1 MRIPHRVA
9 TVICICLLLP
19 SFIHSQEETP
29 PSEMAFA
36 YTQGIEHFDQTDWPE
51 AALSFQQAIA
61 ENPQKQST
69 WYNLAVTYFQM
80 NDFLE
85 AERHLEKL
93 FELNPFFENAQQLYG
108 MTLYRRGDYARA
120 IKAFNY
126 AIYVEPKKELLLAR
140 AISYIGLGEPKHS
153 LPDFDEILH
162 NDPGH
167 VKACLGKSAAL
178 MELGQYNYAQ
188 RFLNRIL
195 DNDEENTAALT
206 NRAICHFQLG
216 EDSLAIIDFE
226 KALSIEIST
235 ATLLARAK
243 YYLLKNQLLEAM
255 NEIKTATQLTPNA
268 PAIYF
273 LLGQVEMKKKEWKQ
287 AIDSFDVALEMDRYC
302 LECYLLKSEAQANLS
317 NYDQAVDEIY
327 KVLEMAPNNSKAKEM
342 LLWIY
347 AKMDKERS

>member
-1 MRIPHRVA
+1 
-9 TVICICLLLP
+9 
-19 SFIHSQEETP
+19 
-29 PSEMAFA
+29 MAFA

-61 ENPQKQST
+61 ENPQNQST

-93 FELNPFFENAQQLYG
+93 FALNPFFENAQQLYG
-108 MTLYRRGDYARA
+108 MTLYHRGDYARA

-126 AIYVEPKKELLLAR
+126 AIYEEPKKELLLAR

-162 NDPGH
+162 ADPGNI
-167 VKACLGKSAAL
+167 KACLGKSAAL
-178 MELGQYNYAQ
+178 IELGQYDYAL

-195 DNDEENTAALT
+195 DNNEENTAALT

-216 EDSLAIIDFE
+216 EDSLSTVDFD
-226 KALSIEIST
+226 KALSLENST

-243 YYLLKNQLLEAM
+243 CYLLKNQFLEAM
-255 NEIKTATQLTPNA
+255 NDVKTAIQLSPETPA
-268 PAIYF
+268 AYF
-273 LLGQVEMKKKEWKQ
+273 LLGEIEMKKEEWKK
-287 AIDSFDVALEMDRYC
+287 AINSFDIVIDLDRYC
-302 LECYLLKSEAQANLS
+302 VECHLMKSEAQANLS

-327 KVLEMAPNNSKAKEM
+327 KVLELSPNNDKAKEM
-342 LLWIY
+342 LLWVY
-347 AKMDKERS
+347 AKMDKERSWIWAMNQPIYFKTD